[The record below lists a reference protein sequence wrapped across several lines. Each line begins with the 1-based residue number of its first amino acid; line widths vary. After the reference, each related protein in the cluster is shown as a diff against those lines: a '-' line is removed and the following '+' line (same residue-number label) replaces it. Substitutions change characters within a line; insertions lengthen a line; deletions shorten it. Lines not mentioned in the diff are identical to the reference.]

1 MPAVSNTSPILN
13 LAIVGHLVLLREQF
27 EEILIPPAVVKE
39 LRPEEDLPGCAAVR
53 EAREGGW
60 LRVEEVKDRSL
71 VQVLR
76 SNVDEGEAEAIALAL
91 QVKAEWVLMDQREGR
106 RIAKSLGLKVT
117 GVLGI
122 LLRAHREGKL
132 PSLQIAMEQLREKA
146 GFHIGADL
154 FADLLTEIGE
164 RKT

>member
-1 MPAVSNTSPILN
+1 MPTVSNTSPILN
-13 LAIVGHLVLLREQF
+13 LAIIGHLVLLREQF

-39 LRPEEDLPGCAAVR
+39 LRPEEDLPGCDAVR
-53 EAREGGW
+53 GAREEGW
-60 LRVEEVKDRSL
+60 FRVEEVKDRSL

-76 SNVDEGEAEAIALAL
+76 RDVDEGEAEAIALAL
-91 QVKAEWVLMDQREGR
+91 QVEAEWILMDQREAR

-122 LLRAHREGKL
+122 LRRASREGKL
-132 PSLQIAMEQLREKA
+132 PSLQVAMEQLREKA

-154 FADLLTEIGE
+154 FADLLKEIGE